1 MVSDII
7 HVCDLSID
15 FQIHNMFCC
24 SILIMVHGVFS
35 GVLIMDDSKSE
46 TKDNHGEW
54 VVIHY
59 IFCVMCM
66 GEKESD
72 VMDN

>member
-1 MVSDII
+1 MV
-7 HVCDLSID
+7 
-15 FQIHNMFCC
+15 Q
-24 SILIMVHGVFS
+24 GVFS

>member
-24 SILIMVHGVFS
+24 SVLIMVQ
-35 GVLIMDDSKSE
+35 GVLVMDDSKSE

-54 VVIHY
+54 AVIHY
-59 IFCVMCM
+59 IFHVIY
-66 GEKESD
+66 EKMSL
-72 VMDN
+72 V

>member
-1 MVSDII
+1 MISNII
-7 HVCDLSID
+7 HVCNLSID

-24 SILIMVHGVFS
+24 SVLVMVQGVLS
-35 GVLIMDDSKSE
+35 GVLVMDDSKSE

-54 VVIHY
+54 AVICY
-59 IFCVMCM
+59 IFCVMY
-66 GEKESD
+66 GKIESD